1 MLILSFDVG
10 IKNLSFCITKYNE
23 EKNNI
28 EIKEWGIINL
38 LKDKIDKQKKCDKCT
53 KFAKYKTKNNEYHFC
68 QKHQKVLKLLKP
80 FCLEKIDKK
89 LDKCSM
95 EKCKKK
101 VKYTLN
107 GKNICASH
115 KVELQ
120 KEYNNT
126 YKVLKIKLVNCKTLD
141 MNEMLIKIIQVF
153 DNKYLQ
159 FLLVDK
165 VLIELQ
171 PVLKGPKMKT
181 ISNHIYSY
189 FLINGVCNEKLKM
202 DKVCYINA
210 SNKLKFFDENK
221 EKDLKIYKNRKKI
234 AIENTKIV
242 LNKLNQEKFLKIFEE
257 SKKKDD
263 LSDSLLQTLYYL
275 EVNYNYKLY
284 NKIDKNNE

>member
-10 IKNLSFCITKYNE
+10 IKNLSFCITKYDKERNHV
-23 EKNNI
+23 

-38 LKDKIDKQKKCDKCT
+38 LKDRIDNQKKCDKCT
-53 KFAKYKTKNNEYHFC
+53 KFAKCKTKNGEYHFC
-68 QKHQKVLKLLKP
+68 QKHQKLIKILKP
-80 FCLEKIDKK
+80 FCLEKNDKK
-89 LDKCSM
+89 LDKCCI

-107 GKNICASH
+107 EKNICASH
-115 KVELQ
+115 KVQLQ
-120 KEYNNT
+120 KEYNDI
-126 YKVLKIKLVNCKTLD
+126 YKLLKIKIVNCKTVP
-141 MNEMLIKIIQVF
+141 MNDILMKIIKEF
-153 DNKYLQ
+153 NEKYIH
-159 FLLVDK
+159 FLLADK

-189 FLINGVCNEKLKM
+189 FLINGVCNESLNM
-202 DKVCYINA
+202 NSVSYINA
-210 SNKLKFFDENK
+210 SNKLKFFQENDK
-221 EKDLKIYKNRKKI
+221 LDLKKYKNRKMI

-242 LNKLNQEKFLKIFEE
+242 LENFKQEKFTKIFEE

-275 EVNYNYKLY
+275 EVNYNFKL
-284 NKIDKNNE
+284 N

>member
-10 IKNLSFCITKYNE
+10 IKNLSYCITKYDV
-23 EKNNI
+23 EKNDI

-38 LKDKIDKQKKCDKCT
+38 LKDRIDNQKKCDKCK
-53 KFAKYKTKNNEYHFC
+53 KFAKCKTKNDEFYYC
-68 QKHQKVLKLLKP
+68 EKHQKLLKVLKP
-80 FCLEKIDKK
+80 FDLKKNDKK
-89 LDKCSM
+89 LDKCCI

-107 GKNICASH
+107 EKNICSSH

-120 KEYNNT
+120 KEYNNA
-126 YKVLKIKLVNCKTLD
+126 YKLLKIKLVNCKTVNMND
-141 MNEMLIKIIQVF
+141 MLMKIIKEF
-153 DNKYLQ
+153 DEKYIQ

-189 FLINGVCNEKLKM
+189 FLINGVCNQNLKM

-210 SNKLKFFDENK
+210 GNKLKFFDENK

-234 AIENTKIV
+234 AIENTRIV
-242 LNKLNQEKFLKIFEE
+242 LEKLNQERFTKIFEE

-275 EVNYNYKLY
+275 ETNYKYKL
-284 NKIDKNNE
+284 N

>member
-10 IKNLSFCITKYNE
+10 IKNLSFCIIEYDEETK
-23 EKNNI
+23 KV

-38 LKDKIDKQKKCDKCT
+38 LKDKIDGQKKCDKCS
-53 KFAKYKTKNNEYHFC
+53 KFANCKTKNDELHFC
-68 QKHQKVLKLLKP
+68 KKHQKLIKKLKP
-80 FCLEKIDKK
+80 FNLEKIDKK
-89 LDKCSM
+89 LDKCCM

-107 GKNICASH
+107 DKNICASH

-120 KEYNNT
+120 KEYNNS
-126 YKVLKIKLVNCKTLD
+126 YRVLKIKTINCKTVAI
-141 MNEMLIKIIQVF
+141 NEILIKIIKEF
-153 DNKYLQ
+153 DEKYLH
-159 FLLVDK
+159 FLLCDK

-189 FLINGVCNEKLKM
+189 FLINGVCNEQLNM
-202 DKVCYINA
+202 ESVSYILA
-210 SNKLKFFDENK
+210 TNKLKLIDENK

-234 AIENTKIV
+234 GIENTKIV
-242 LNKLNQEKFLKIFEE
+242 LEKLNQETFTKIFEE

-263 LSDSLLQTLYYL
+263 LADALLQSLYYL
-275 EVNYNYKLY
+275 QVNYNYSL
-284 NKIDKNNE
+284 